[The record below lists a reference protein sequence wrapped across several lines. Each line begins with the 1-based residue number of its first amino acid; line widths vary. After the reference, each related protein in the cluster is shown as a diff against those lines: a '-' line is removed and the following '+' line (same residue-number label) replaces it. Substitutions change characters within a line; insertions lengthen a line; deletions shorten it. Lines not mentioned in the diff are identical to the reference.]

1 MINMTAPVPRNP
13 RTRLWLA
20 LALAICAV
28 ASARS
33 AGAQA
38 SPFIPLDD
46 VAYVYIDALM
56 ARGELRQLESHE
68 RPYTVRAV
76 REALVGIRR
85 RLESGPLRSYATGLE
100 SSLIKTTVE
109 GAPRRRTGGP
119 DRPRPAGRDDFGA
132 RLSGAFYAVG
142 QTSGRRELML
152 ADDVNSFDPGIT
164 GRLVLAGGP
173 VVGMLRV
180 IGDTRLNDDPEFAG
194 RKDRDIGGR
203 TEDGYVSAQWRYGEL
218 FVGRAARNWGP
229 SIMPGL
235 IIGNHVYSYD
245 HLYGRFGTPRIHFA
259 SLFAKLDSDPLGSG
273 RVSNRYLAAHRL
285 AGRIGRVEV
294 GINESILMSGEG
306 RGLEIGMLNPL
317 NIYALS
323 WRNENLDGNLMVGA
337 DAALR
342 TRRFGNWSAEVLIDD
357 LQIDRCDAVCE
368 EPSSYGFTFS
378 AEGLPLR
385 GAQRWFAS
393 YTRVSSLAYRT
404 PQYSERYTSF
414 NVGLGRGY
422 SDYDEVRVGLD
433 LAVLPRIP
441 VKLYLAHRR
450 QGAGDFRA
458 AFPDTSEYRD
468 TRGFLM
474 QNSATVERIGLS
486 GGGVLGRGFELTGDL
501 GFNRVSHS
509 MAPGGGTRPIWFASS
524 EDRSGF
530 EGRVR
535 LGWEPGW
542 TLFRAGRP

>member
-1 MINMTAPVPRNP
+1 MA
-13 RTRLWLA
+13 A
-20 LALAICAV
+20 LLV
-28 ASARS
+28 ASA
-33 AGAQA
+33 
-38 SPFIPLDD
+38 SPATGQGSPYVPLDD

-56 ARGELRQLESHE
+56 ARGELRQLASLE
-68 RPYTVRAV
+68 RPYTVAAIRQALAGSRQRNGDRA
-76 REALVGIRR
+76 
-85 RLESGPLRSYATGLE
+85 LRSYASGLE
-100 SSLIKTTVE
+100 QALVKTTVE
-109 GAPRRRTGGP
+109 GEPPPRS
-119 DRPRPAGRDDFGA
+119 RPGRERPVARDGFGA
-132 RLSGAFYAVG
+132 RLSGAFYAIG

-152 ADDVNSFDPGIT
+152 ADDGNSFDPGIT

-218 FVGRAARNWGP
+218 FVGRTARNWGP
-229 SIMPGL
+229 GVMPGL
-235 IIGNHVYSYD
+235 IIGNYAYSYD

-259 SLFAKLDSDPLGSG
+259 SLFAKLDSDPLGQG
-273 RVSNRYLAAHRL
+273 RVVNRYVAAHRL
-285 AGRIGRVEV
+285 AGRIGPLEI

-323 WRNENLDGNLMVGA
+323 WRNEKLDGNLMVGA
-337 DAALR
+337 DAAIR

-368 EPSSYGFTFS
+368 EPSSYGLTIS

-385 GAQRWFAS
+385 GSQRWFAS

-404 PQYSERYTSF
+404 QLYAERYASF
-414 NVGLGRGY
+414 DVGLGRGF
-422 SDYDEVRVGLD
+422 SDYDEARVGLD
-433 LAVLPRIP
+433 LAVLPRVP
-441 VKLYLAHRR
+441 LRVYFAHRR
-450 QGAGDFRA
+450 QGAGDYRA
-458 AFPDTSEYRD
+458 AFPDTSEYRT

-474 QNSATVERIGLS
+474 DNVAKVQRLGIS
-486 GGGVLGRGFELTGDL
+486 GGGALGRGFELAADV
-501 GFNRVSHS
+501 GFNRVSHTMGPAGS
-509 MAPGGGTRPIWFASS
+509 TRPVWFATA
-524 EDRSGF
+524 EDRSRF

-542 TLFRAGRP
+542 TLFRARDK

>member
-1 MINMTAPVPRNP
+1 SPSVV
-13 RTRLWLA
+13 L
-20 LALAICAV
+20 
-28 ASARS
+28 
-33 AGAQA
+33 AQA
-38 SPFIPLDD
+38 SPYVPLDD
-46 VAYVYIDALM
+46 VAFMYIDALM
-56 ARGELRQLESHE
+56 ARGELRQLASNE
-68 RPYTVRAV
+68 RPYTVTAV
-76 REALVGIRR
+76 RQALAGSRKRI
-85 RLESGPLRSYATGLE
+85 ETGPLRSYAEGLE
-100 SSLIKTTVE
+100 RSLVKTTVE
-109 GAPRRRTGGP
+109 GSRRSDRADRRQPGP
-119 DRPRPAGRDDFGA
+119 DAFGA
-132 RLSGAFYAVG
+132 RLSGAFYAFG

-152 ADDVNSFDPGIT
+152 ADDVNSVDPGIM

-203 TEDGYVSAQWRYGEL
+203 TEDGYVSGQWRYGEL
-218 FVGRAARNWGP
+218 FLGRASRNWGP
-229 SIMPGL
+229 SVMPGL
-235 IIGNHVYSYD
+235 VIGNYAYSYD

-259 SLFAKLDSDPLGSG
+259 SLFAKLDSDPLGGG

-285 AGRIGRVEV
+285 AGRIGRVEI

-342 TRRFGNWSAEVLIDD
+342 TRRFGNWSAELLIDD

-368 EPSSYGFTFS
+368 EPSSYGFTFA

-404 PQYSERYTSF
+404 PLYSERYTSF
-414 NVGLGRGY
+414 DVGLGRGF
-422 SDYDEVRVGLD
+422 SDYDETRVGLD
-433 LAVLPRIP
+433 LALVPRIP
-441 VKLYLAHRR
+441 LRVYAAHRR
-450 QGAGDFRA
+450 QGAGDYRA
-458 AFPDTSEYRD
+458 AFPDTSAYR
-468 TRGFLM
+468 TTPAFLIP
-474 QNSATVERIGLS
+474 NTATVQRLGLS
-486 GGGVLGRGFELTGDL
+486 GGGVLGRGFELTADL
-501 GFNRVSHS
+501 GLNRVRHT
-509 MAPGGGTRPIWFASS
+509 MAPGGAGTRPVWFDSS